1 MPTWQKRK
9 DKFIGKLGDKK
20 YLDMIYLA
28 DQEATRAER
37 CVYHPQCGSYD
48 SLPAIQSYAQDLKR
62 FIRFMR
68 YGVKPR
74 GITAER
80 FARIRHLREK
90 ALSSE
95 N

>member
-1 MPTWQKRK
+1 
-9 DKFIGKLGDKK
+9 
-20 YLDMIYLA
+20 
-28 DQEATRAER
+28 
-37 CVYHPQCGSYD
+37 
-48 SLPAIQSYAQDLKR
+48 LPAIQSYAQDLKR

-80 FARIRHLREK
+80 FTRIRHLREK
-90 ALSSE
+90 ALANE